1 MVRYN
6 TTYGYYTLN
15 ENNQYHSENDEP
27 AIVEASRIEYEG
39 EDNIEIHID
48 GYKAWY
54 KNGRLHRE
62 EGPAVIRDCG
72 TKFYYLNGQLIRE
85 EN

>member
-39 EDNIEIHID
+39 EDNIEIYID
-48 GYKAWY
+48 GYQAWY
-54 KNGRLHRE
+54 RNGRLHRE
-62 EGPAVIRDCG
+62 DRPAIIKDSG
-72 TKFYYLNGQLIRE
+72 LKQNYLNGQIII
-85 EN
+85 